1 MLEKETPIVV
11 ITQSQWANIAQYSV
25 GLPCIVL
32 FTYTTIKCSQ
42 ADWNFLFYIS
52 LLALL
57 SCIGFISYYFLLLKY
72 TKYKITSQRIEK
84 TEGILSRTTTNLEL
98 YRVKDLRLKRSLLQ
112 RMVKIGTI
120 ELSTSDQSDH
130 RFHLN
135 GITNYE
141 HIYSTLRHHVESTR
155 IARGVREIDQN
166 DHIVDDH

>member
-1 MLEKETPIVV
+1 
-11 ITQSQWANIAQYSV
+11 
-25 GLPCIVL
+25 
-32 FTYTTIKCSQ
+32 
-42 ADWNFLFYIS
+42 
-52 LLALL
+52 
-57 SCIGFISYYFLLLKY
+57 
-72 TKYKITSQRIEK
+72 
-84 TEGILSRTTTNLEL
+84 
-98 YRVKDLRLKRSLLQ
+98 
-112 RMVKIGTI
+112 MVKIGTI